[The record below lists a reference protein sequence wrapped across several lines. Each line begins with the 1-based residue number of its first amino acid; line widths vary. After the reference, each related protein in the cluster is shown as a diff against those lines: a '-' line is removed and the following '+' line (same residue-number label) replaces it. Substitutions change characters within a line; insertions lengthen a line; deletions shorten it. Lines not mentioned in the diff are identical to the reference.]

1 MHLCLF
7 NAYQKSVSAC
17 TVFAAAAAAGA
28 AVAVLSVSTAA
39 DADAVCAVSAD
50 AAVAKAICVLS
61 ESVSQIPS
69 IVTVFKEGMIVD
81 MLKVCCLLSGR
92 KIAHQHQ

>member
-39 DADAVCAVSAD
+39 DADAVY